1 MVSLGLVEGEITK
14 VLGEN
19 DQIAIAALPDAK
31 KGEKLVLL
39 LEGEMELDDLKEKI
53 KGIEMNP
60 LFVPSEYFKVEELPK
75 LGTGKADFKG
85 AKRLAQELSDGE
97 K

>member
-1 MVSLGLVEGEITK
+1 MVSLGLVEGEVRKI
-14 VLGEN
+14 LGEE
-19 DQIAIAALPDAK
+19 DQVAIAALPDVK

-39 LEGEMELDDLKEKI
+39 LEGEMEVDELKEKI
-53 KGIEMNP
+53 KSLEMNP
-60 LFVPSEYFKVEELPK
+60 LFVPTLYFKVEELPK

-85 AKRLAQELSDGE
+85 AKKLAKELSDG

>member
-1 MVSLGLVEGEITK
+1 MVSLGLVEGEIAK
-14 VLGEN
+14 VMGEN
-19 DQIAIAALPDAK
+19 DQIAITALPDPK

-39 LEGEMELDDLKEKI
+39 LEGEMEVDELKDKI
-53 KGIEMNP
+53 KNIDMNP
-60 LFVPSEYFKVEELPK
+60 LFVPSEYFKVEVLPK

-85 AKRLAQELSDGE
+85 AKRLAMELSDT